1 MIYLDSHAHVDVVP
15 ALNWYD
21 TADKLI
27 SRMDAAGVIKAAI
40 SGYLNEPGP
49 NPDGLKVIADAVEK
63 YPDRL
68 IGYARLDPWYDD
80 RCVDALNTAVKSWGC
95 RGVKLH
101 PAHYTLYPFGPE
113 TVKLAKR
120 AGELGL
126 PILFHCGDEVMC
138 LPYQIDRLAEK
149 CPDTTIILAH
159 IGGFFSGEAALNVAE
174 RRDNVLVD
182 TSEIPFPEMVRK
194 AVDRLGAEKVLWG
207 TDAPCCSIEH
217 EIKKVE
223 LAGLTESQQQL
234 LFAENYARLMGIDL
248 EAYRANH

>member
-21 TADKLI
+21 TADKLV
-27 SRMDAAGVIKAAI
+27 SRMDEAGVQMAAI
-40 SGYLNEPGP
+40 SGYLNVPGP
-49 NPDGLKVIADAVEK
+49 NPEGFKVISLAIAK

-68 IGYARLDPWYDD
+68 IGYARLDPWFDD
-80 RCVDALNTAVKSWGC
+80 QCVNALNIAVRDWGC

-113 TVKLAKR
+113 TVKLARR

-126 PILFHCGDEVMC
+126 PILFHCGDEMMC
-138 LPYQIDRLAEK
+138 LPYQIDRLAIQ
-149 CPDTTIILAH
+149 CPETTIILAH

-174 RRDNVLVD
+174 RRSNVLVD

-194 AVDRLGAEKVLWG
+194 AVNRLGAEKVLWG
-207 TDAPCCSIEH
+207 TDAPCCDIGH
-217 EIKKVE
+217 EIRKVE
-223 LAGLTESQQQL
+223 LAGLTDEQQRL
-234 LFAENYARLMGIDL
+234 LFSKNYARLMGINMEGFHD
-248 EAYRANH
+248 